1 MQSDYKQI
9 EGGTQ
14 NNLLALVVSHNIL
27 HNIFRI
33 CLPSTFM
40 SFAINCA

>member
-27 HNIFRI
+27 HNFFSVFAYPQLS
-33 CLPSTFM
+33 CLLL
-40 SFAINCA
+40 